1 MWRLLWSLEAQEYSS
16 WLGDKR
22 GVRAG
27 GDPNGSRRSIFIQNH
42 AYDFSKRHSLRVRVL
57 EDSAQWAT
65 ELCNFFRESAGEEE
79 ALTWASGLSSVAQ
92 THTSVLCGKR
102 MGNPLTINCDYGN
115 VAATFG
121 SKPDVDCQNAAVT
134 NHGFFGADKVT
145 GTLCF
150 LKYSHICKMLWVYFL
165 VCTRFPWRLEDA
177 KYFWPVVEGCGETLL
192 SLWHLFCL
200 STIPLILLNKGQV
213 KRSLK
218 YTRLFSCFNTAA
230 SHHLHSFIAVFS

>member
-1 MWRLLWSLEAQEYSS
+1 MISANATLFVSGSWRIP
-16 WLGDKR
+16 
-22 GVRAG
+22 
-27 GDPNGSRRSIFIQNH
+27 PNGQRNCAI
-42 AYDFSKRHSLRVRVL
+42 
-57 EDSAQWAT
+57 
-65 ELCNFFRESAGEEE
+65 FFRESAGEEE

-92 THTSVLCGKR
+92 THTSFLCGKR

-134 NHGFFGADKVT
+134 NHGFFSADKVT
-145 GTLCF
+145 ETLCF

-230 SHHLHSFIAVFS
+230 SPHLHSFIAVFS